1 MKKMNI
7 KSWAIE
13 DRPREKLLLKG
24 IQNLS
29 NAELVAI
36 LIGSGN
42 RDETAVTLS
51 KRILNS
57 TQNNLN
63 KLAKLSAEELQRFK
77 GVGEAKAIAII
88 TALELGKRQ
97 FFEDTVIQSKISS
110 SKNVFDLMQPKLADL
125 PHEEFWVVYLD
136 NANKVIDKQQIS
148 KGGLTSTLVDV
159 RLIYKRAI
167 ELAAIGI
174 IICHNHPS
182 GKVDPSHSDIELTQQ
197 IKEAGITLNI
207 KLLDHLIIGKKKYFS
222 FADEGIL

>member
-1 MKKMNI
+1 MNI

-63 KLAKLSAEELQRFK
+63 KLAKLSVEELQRFK

-222 FADEGIL
+222 FADEAIL

>member
-63 KLAKLSAEELQRFK
+63 KLAKLSVEELQRFK

-97 FFEDTVIQSKISS
+97 FFEDTVNQSKISS
-110 SKNVFDLMQPKLADL
+110 SKNVFDLMQPKLVDL

-207 KLLDHLIIGKKKYFS
+207 KLLDHIIIGKKKYFS

>member
-63 KLAKLSAEELQRFK
+63 KLAKLSVEELQRFK

-222 FADEGIL
+222 FADEAIL

>member
-63 KLAKLSAEELQRFK
+63 KLAKLSVEELQRFK

-207 KLLDHLIIGKKKYFS
+207 KLLDHIIIGKKKYFS

>member
-1 MKKMNI
+1 MNI

-63 KLAKLSAEELQRFK
+63 KLAKLSVEELQRFK

-97 FFEDTVIQSKISS
+97 YFEDTVIQSKISS
-110 SKNVFDLMQPKLADL
+110 SKNVFDLMQPKLVDL

-207 KLLDHLIIGKKKYFS
+207 KLLDHIIIGKKKYFS
-222 FADEGIL
+222 FADEAIL

>member
-63 KLAKLSAEELQRFK
+63 KLAKLSVEELQRFK

-97 FFEDTVIQSKISS
+97 YFEDTVIQSKISS
-110 SKNVFDLMQPKLADL
+110 SKNVFDLMQPKLVDL

-207 KLLDHLIIGKKKYFS
+207 KLLDHIIIGKKKYFS
-222 FADEGIL
+222 FADEAIL